1 MNQTIHHERMGNM
14 GDETRQFKIQN
25 SRAAEKT
32 ARKVL
37 EILRARNL
45 LAAFAVIMS
54 IAGREA
60 PSNANDQAT
69 KESASSKSN
78 PTDELQYARSL
89 SRAFREVAKRV
100 GPSVVAI
107 TTIDRA
113 PFSSDFGHNNL
124 KKSQGNPHMP
134 QRMRPGSEQRGEG
147 TGLIYS
153 SDGLIITNNHVIA
166 GGDEIIVRLSDGREM
181 PAKQVGSDPET
192 DLAIVQIQATDLH
205 AAIFGDSNAIEIG
218 DWVLAIGCPFGLEH
232 SVTAG
237 IVSAKGRDGV
247 GLSTFEE
254 YIQTDAAINPGNSGG
269 PLIDLDGHVIGINSG
284 IASQSGGS
292 AGIGFAIP
300 SHIVKRVANS
310 ISQGNS
316 VRRGWLGVSMQGLD
330 HELAKS
336 FGQDSTDG
344 VLVSGILTGTPA
356 AEAGLKVGDIIVTL
370 DGKSTQTPTQLMRII
385 ANSEPNTPITLGFI
399 RSGKSMTTDA
409 TLGERPNS
417 SSTTSTPEPVSPNIE
432 ESLGLEIRALDTESA
447 TALGATGKGV
457 YVSSTIEGGSAETAG
472 LAPGDV
478 IREVNGVA
486 IIDVETCR
494 SAFARSK
501 PGQIIRLLFERE
513 GASRFTMLRRN
524 PK

>member
-1 MNQTIHHERMGNM
+1 
-14 GDETRQFKIQN
+14 
-25 SRAAEKT
+25 
-32 ARKVL
+32 
-37 EILRARNL
+37 
-45 LAAFAVIMS
+45 
-54 IAGREA
+54 
-60 PSNANDQAT
+60 
-69 KESASSKSN
+69 
-78 PTDELQYARSL
+78 
-89 SRAFREVAKRV
+89 
-100 GPSVVAI
+100 
-107 TTIDRA
+107 
-113 PFSSDFGHNNL
+113 
-124 KKSQGNPHMP
+124 
-134 QRMRPGSEQRGEG
+134 
-147 TGLIYS
+147 
-153 SDGLIITNNHVIA
+153 LIITNNHVIA

-205 AAIFGDSNAIEIG
+205 AAIFGDSNAIETG

-300 SHIVKRVANS
+300 SHIVKRIANS

-370 DGKSTQTPTQLMRII
+370 DGKSTQTPTQLMRLI

-409 TLGERPNS
+409 TLGERPTSSNS
-417 SSTTSTPEPVSPNIE
+417 TSAPEPASPNIE
-432 ESLGLEIRALDTESA
+432 ESLGLEIRALDSESA

-524 PK
+524 SK

>member
-1 MNQTIHHERMGNM
+1 M
-14 GDETRQFKIQN
+14 GDETRQYRVQN
-25 SRAAEKT
+25 SRNAQKI
-32 ARKVL
+32 ARKAL
-37 EILRARNL
+37 EILRARNM
-45 LAAFAVIMS
+45 LAAVAVIIG
-54 IAGREA
+54 IAGREVPA
-60 PSNANDQAT
+60 NANNQAT
-69 KESASSKSN
+69 KESASDSTN
-78 PTDELQYARSL
+78 PTPTNEINYARSL

-107 TTIDRA
+107 TTIDHA
-113 PFSSDFGHNNL
+113 PFSSDFGISNPYKSPNNPRMPRRM
-124 KKSQGNPHMP
+124 NPG
-134 QRMRPGSEQRGEG
+134 QQQRGEG
-147 TGLIYS
+147 TGIIYS
-153 SDGLIITNNHVIA
+153 RDGLIITNNHVIA
-166 GGDEIIVRLSDGREM
+166 GGDEIIVRFSDGREM
-181 PAKQVGSDPET
+181 AAKQVGNDPET
-192 DLAIVQIQATDLH
+192 DLAIIQVQATDLH
-205 AAIFGDSNAIEIG
+205 AATFGDSNAIEIG
-218 DWVLAIGCPFGLEH
+218 DWVLAIGCPFGLER

-237 IVSAKGRDGV
+237 IVSAKGRDRV

-300 SHIVKRVANS
+300 SHIVKRIANS

-356 AEAGLKVGDIIVTL
+356 AHAGLEVGDIIVTL
-370 DGKSTQTPTQLMRII
+370 DGKSTETPAQLMRMI
-385 ANSEPNTPITLGFI
+385 ANSEPNTPIALGFI
-399 RSGKSMTTDA
+399 RSGKSMTADV

-417 SSTTSTPEPVSPNIE
+417 SSKKTSPEPVSPNIE
-432 ESLGLEIRALDTESA
+432 ESLGLEIRALDSESA

-457 YVSSTIEGGSAETAG
+457 FVSSILEGGSAETAG

-478 IREVNGVA
+478 IREVNGMA
-486 IIDVETCR
+486 IIDIETCR
-494 SAFARSK
+494 RAFAKSK

-513 GASRFTMLRRN
+513 GASRFTILRRN
-524 PK
+524 P

>member
-1 MNQTIHHERMGNM
+1 M

-32 ARKVL
+32 ARKAL
-37 EILRARNL
+37 EILRARNI
-45 LAAFAVIMS
+45 LAALAVIMS

-60 PSNANDQAT
+60 PANANDQRA
-69 KESASSKSN
+69 KESASGKSN
-78 PTDELQYARSL
+78 STDEVQYARSL

-124 KKSQGNPHMP
+124 KKSPSNPHMP

-147 TGLIYS
+147 TGIIYS

-166 GGDEIIVRLSDGREM
+166 GGDEIIVRLSDGREI

-192 DLAIVQIQATDLH
+192 DLAIIQIQATDLH

-310 ISQGNS
+310 ISQ
-316 VRRGWLGVSMQGLD
+316 
-330 HELAKS
+330 A
-336 FGQDSTDG
+336 
-344 VLVSGILTGTPA
+344 ILC
-356 AEAGLKVGDIIVTL
+356 AEAGLEFRCKG
-370 DGKSTQTPTQLMRII
+370 STMNLRKALGTIRPMGFW
-385 ANSEPNTPITLGFI
+385 SLGF
-399 RSGKSMTTDA
+399 S
-409 TLGERPNS
+409 
-417 SSTTSTPEPVSPNIE
+417 PE
-432 ESLGLEIRALDTESA
+432 LQQQKQD
-447 TALGATGKGV
+447 
-457 YVSSTIEGGSAETAG
+457 
-472 LAPGDV
+472 
-478 IREVNGVA
+478 
-486 IIDVETCR
+486 
-494 SAFARSK
+494 
-501 PGQIIRLLFERE
+501 
-513 GASRFTMLRRN
+513 
-524 PK
+524 